1 MTDENATYQKAKS
14 GQPLALEKRE
24 TTEDGRRFSPSIGR
38 NKDVV
43 RDAFLSVMAKQGAI
57 LEIASGTGEHG
68 AHITAAAPDLSWT
81 YSDIDPASQASQ
93 AAWRAH
99 AANDRAA
106 HDRLNGP
113 LTVDTTAPH
122 WGEAETRAPWDG
134 LFCANMIHIA
144 PFEAATGLIGG
155 ASRLLRSGGRLMLY
169 GPFARD
175 GEIAPSNARFSEDL
189 KRRDPSWGVRDL
201 ERDIL
206 PLAEQAGLAL
216 VKVIDMPANNL
227 SVVFERA

>member
-14 GQPLALEKRE
+14 GQPLALEKRD

-43 RDAFLSVMAKQGAI
+43 RDAFLRVMPVQGSI

-68 AHITAAAPDLSWT
+68 AHITAAAPDLAWT
-81 YSDIDPASQASQ
+81 YSDIDPVSQASH
-93 AAWRAH
+93 AAWR
-99 AANDRAA
+99 D
-106 HDRLNGP
+106 HDGHQRLSGP
-113 LTVDTTAPH
+113 LTVDTTADH
-122 WGEAETRAPWDG
+122 WGDAETQAPWDG

-144 PFEAATGLIGG
+144 PFAAAIGLISG
-155 ASRLLRSGGRLMLY
+155 AGRLLRPGGRLLIY

-175 GEIAPSNARFSEDL
+175 GDIAPSNARFSEDL

-201 ERDIL
+201 DLDIL
-206 PLAEQAGLAL
+206 PLAQRAGLEL
-216 VKVIDMPANNL
+216 LKVIDMPANNF
-227 SVVFERA
+227 SVVFEKA